1 MTEELVLDRASLQAG
16 VQDRP
21 HPKAQA
27 VGLPA
32 ANAVLNLDHSS
43 VSVALKGMASA
54 MPL

>member
-21 HPKAQA
+21 YPEAQA

-43 VSVALKGMASA
+43 VSVAKENKL
-54 MPL
+54 